1 MQIQPERSAGR
12 SERWAV
18 GSLLVAAAGTAGSLW
33 LSLGMG
39 LKACP
44 LCFYQRSFVMAV
56 LATLVVGLVV
66 DRARSGLLCLLS
78 VAPACA
84 GLGVAAF
91 HVYLELAEVLEC
103 PRALLGL
110 GSAPMQSFA
119 MFVVLVLTTASGAW
133 SGRSTTRPGSVALL
147 GALLGAALLGGALA
161 LACVRS
167 APPLPPAPTAAYDP
181 VKQPL
186 DTCRRV
192 FRNG

>member
-1 MQIQPERSAGR
+1 M
-12 SERWAV
+12 
-18 GSLLVAAAGTAGSLW
+18 GSLLVAAAGTAASLW

-91 HVYLELAEVLEC
+91 HVYLELTDVLEC

-119 MFVVLVLTTASGAW
+119 MFVVLVLTTACGAW
-133 SGRSTTRPGSVALL
+133 SGRTATRPGFVT
-147 GALLGAALLGGALA
+147 LLGAALLGGALA